1 MSPMHLRKGILD
13 RTELVGLRVI
23 RRDTGIGERLIG
35 IQTLEQND
43 GLLEVIACFLL
54 GFVVGVAGGVDCV
67 DTGAFCII
75 PLAIIDIQ
83 CLNDAGHTVFTK
95 FMLPE
100 ALIITLVV
108 KPVSLHIR

>member
-1 MSPMHLRKGILD
+1 MHLRKSILD

-23 RRDTGIGERLIG
+23 RRDTGIGERFIA
-35 IQTLEQND
+35 IQAFEQIN

-67 DTGAFCII
+67 DTCAFYTI
-75 PLAIIDIQ
+75 PLAIIGIQ

-95 FMLPE
+95 LMLPE
-100 ALIITLVV
+100 TLIIALVV